1 LATFPYIIIPK
12 PGSTN
17 KANALSQHPDY
28 KEGIANDNA
37 RKVLLT
43 PKNFHIQALQTTA
56 IPLAMDTELKA
67 AIQEAIKSDCLL
79 GPLLQKLI
87 VNGLYN
93 TTKGLEQWSY
103 ENGLILYKGLVY
115 MPNNENLKCKVI
127 QQFHDNLMGHPG
139 Q

>member
-1 LATFPYIIIPK
+1 LATFPYKIIPK

-17 KANALSQHPDY
+17 KADALSRCLDY
-28 KEGIANDNA
+28 KEGIAINNA
-37 RKVLLT
+37 KRVLLT
-43 PKNFHIQALQTTA
+43 PDKFRIQALQTTA

-67 AIQEAIKSDCLL
+67 AIQAAIKDNCLL

-87 VNGLYN
+87 ANGLYSA
-93 TTKGLEQWSY
+93 TKGLEQWNY
-103 ENGLILYKGLVY
+103 ENGHILYKGLVY
-115 MPNNENLKCKVI
+115 MPNNKNLKCKVM